1 VITSSDKK
9 YFLMNLTW
17 NKKKDKI
24 KQKFTGV
31 TNKDLLFKLG
41 KEDEM
46 VRKLRNK
53 LGKTDEE
60 ILRIIVEY

>member
-1 VITSSDKK
+1 
-9 YFLMNLTW
+9 MNLTW